1 MKKVSISSGMSW
13 NMSPEDCVFPAGRVG
28 GRGGGVLDFTLL
40 QERT

>member
-28 GRGGGVLDFTLL
+28 GGGVLDFTLL